1 MTDHEWLEFFTIC
14 AKVLGPGNRRPSE
27 SLSWC
32 SWTTFSK
39 LSDDVFY
46 WQCGL
51 PPTEELL
58 PSCMADGGTWRQ
70 SFFYQDIAHI
80 VLPRTFRWETTEG
93 GYKAGVKSQDLD
105 RLSQELT
112 ASGIKHRITELVL
125 EIKLY

>member
-1 MTDHEWLEFFTIC
+1 MTDQEWHKFFTIC
-14 AKVLGPGNRRPSE
+14 ASVLGPGNRIASKSP
-27 SLSWC
+27 SWC

-51 PPTEELL
+51 PPADELM
-58 PSCMADGGTWRQ
+58 PTYIQDGGTWGQPFR
-70 SFFYQDIAHI
+70 YQDIAHI
-80 VLPRTFRWETTEG
+80 VLPRTFHWETTEG
-93 GYKAGVKSQDLD
+93 GYKSGEKTQDLD

-112 ASGIKHRITELVL
+112 AAGIKHRLTELVL